1 MSNEISLITTKLQLN
16 NNQWNEDRNNY
27 LQNGAHIISRHDFR
41 HIYMCM
47 SLYISYKAVFTSTQL
62 HFKHTLDIISRIWL
76 IKFFCFLVA
85 IIPSTICVS
94 VYVYHKAAQYTPQNA
109 TSDRAAPVHLHP
121 PPSLH
126 FPDDIEGSNILAVR
140 CLKYV
145 TSCHTSLF
153 HWWHIHQ
160 NDKTNDNTNH
170 CFT

>member
-47 SLYISYKAVFTSTQL
+47 SLYISYKAVFTRTQL

-94 VYVYHKAAQYTPQNA
+94 VYVYHKSSTIHSAECNFWSSC
-109 TSDRAAPVHLHP
+109 TSAPT

-126 FPDDIEGSNILAVR
+126 FPDDIEASNILAVR